1 MNDNCVID
9 ISHTAVK
16 QKNKKKRI
24 KTNDT
29 IRQLTLK
36 EEKKQ
41 TQKNIKPN
49 NGKESGTKFTWKQSA
64 QDKHDDKKKYLQ
76 KQHIKGGEWYT
87 KESA

>member
-16 QKNKKKRI
+16 KKNKKKRI
-24 KTNDT
+24 KTNDM

-49 NGKESGTKFTWKQSA
+49 NGKESGTKFT
-64 QDKHDDKKKYLQ
+64 
-76 KQHIKGGEWYT
+76 
-87 KESA
+87 